1 MASQTALD
9 AASWSGR
16 LARPMSLT
24 QRMRFGAGAAAVPQ
38 FQVGQLPAA
47 GVGGEAGD
55 PRPVTFDR
63 PQLRAGVRHFAAG
76 DDAGARQPSG
86 QVQQPGQLGHVGA
99 VARFAVAV
107 VGRVHAVSGGRFRA
121 SASPVKFCVMPCLFG
136 FRGRFGN
143 APAFDELRRS
153 GVSPGRP
160 ACAQLQQ
167 PPAPPATLLRRAV
180 EHSYRHPDPRTAT
193 TLSCAEPEMAL
204 IELPMRI
211 SLSQAKLF
219 SQDGLPGK

>member
-63 PQLRAGVRHFAAG
+63 PQLRAEVRHFAAG
-76 DDAGARQPSG
+76 DDPGARQPSG

-136 FRGRFGN
+136 FRGRVG
-143 APAFDELRRS
+143 ERSGLRRTPPQRCLPRSPSLRAISTTTGSACHPTAACS
-153 GVSPGRP
+153 GALLPSP
-160 ACAQLQQ
+160 
-167 PPAPPATLLRRAV
+167 
-180 EHSYRHPDPRTAT
+180 
-193 TLSCAEPEMAL
+193 
-204 IELPMRI
+204 
-211 SLSQAKLF
+211 
-219 SQDGLPGK
+219 

>member
-63 PQLRAGVRHFAAG
+63 PQLRAEVRHFAAG

-107 VGRVHAVSGGRFRA
+107 VGRVHAVSGGRFGA
-121 SASPVKFCVMPCLFG
+121 PAGPVKFCVMPCLFG
-136 FRGRFGN
+136 LEGVSGTRL
-143 APAFDELRRS
+143 AFDELRRS
-153 GVSPGRP
+153 GVSPSRTSPARNCGMQWSTPTVTLVRGRLP
-160 ACAQLQQ
+160 RLAAQSRKWRSSTSDAHIVVSGKVVQ
-167 PPAPPATLLRRAV
+167 PGWASWQV
-180 EHSYRHPDPRTAT
+180 G
-193 TLSCAEPEMAL
+193 
-204 IELPMRI
+204 
-211 SLSQAKLF
+211 SQP
-219 SQDGLPGK
+219 SSNVPV

>member
-76 DDAGARQPSG
+76 DDAGARRPSG

-99 VARFAVAV
+99 LARFAVAV
-107 VGRVHAVSGGRFRA
+107 VGRGPRRLRK
-121 SASPVKFCVMPCLFG
+121 PVQGVGAPCQVFCVMPCLFG
-136 FRGRFGN
+136 FRGRV
-143 APAFDELRRS
+143 RRRGWS
-153 GVSPGRP
+153 STNS
-160 ACAQLQQ
+160 AAAES
-167 PPAPPATLLRRAV
+167 PPARPSPARNFNNHRPRLPP
-180 EHSYRHPDPRTAT
+180 
-193 TLSCAEPEMAL
+193 
-204 IELPMRI
+204 
-211 SLSQAKLF
+211 
-219 SQDGLPGK
+219 